1 MQLDTIIEQSKGR
14 FFTVVFLKKDGSR
27 RVMTARLGVTK
38 HLKGGVCT
46 VDREK
51 YLIAYE
57 MGQEGYR
64 SINRST
70 ILSITLDGVTI
81 TDNKVA

>member
-1 MQLDTIIEQSKGR
+1 MLDKIIEQSQGR
-14 FFTVVFLKKDGSR
+14 FFTVTFVKKDGTK

-38 HLKGGVCT
+38 HLKGGLCT

-57 MGQEGYR
+57 MGTQG
-64 SINRST
+64 
-70 ILSITLDGVTI
+70 
-81 TDNKVA
+81 